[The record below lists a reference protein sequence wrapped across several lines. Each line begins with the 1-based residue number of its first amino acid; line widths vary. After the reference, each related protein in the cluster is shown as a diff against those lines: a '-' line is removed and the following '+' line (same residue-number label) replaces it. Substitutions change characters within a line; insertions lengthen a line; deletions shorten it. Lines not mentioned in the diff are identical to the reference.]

1 MPKIVDH
8 ERRRQ
13 TLAATAVAVI
23 ADSGLENATLRDIAS
38 EAGFSTGIVSHY
50 FRNKDELMLSAL
62 EHVEAQVAQRFEQRR
77 DRSLRKALESIL
89 PLDRQR
95 RAEWRV
101 RINFWGRAMIQ
112 PDLAQKLAQSQ
123 SRSQRALEA
132 IVRQEAERGRLPRGK
147 SAAVVAEALM
157 DRTLSLS
164 LRILFQPADYPRRRV
179 LDALER
185 SLGEFG
191 LNGAILSGESK

>member
-8 ERRRQ
+8 ESRRQ

-38 EAGFSTGIVSHY
+38 QAGFSTGIVGHY

-77 DRSLRKALESIL
+77 DRSLRNALQSIL

-112 PDLAQKLAQSQ
+112 PELAEKLARSQ

-132 IVRQEAERGRLPRGK
+132 ILREEAGRRRLPSSQ

-179 LDALER
+179 IQAIER

-191 LNGAILSGESK
+191 LNGATPSGELR